1 MKTKTIYVANDG
13 TTFDTEKDCIEYE
26 EKLTNKYVVYYKDRE
41 TNLIKREFYN
51 EPLVKRSI
59 ANCLRDCYEDNLVGD
74 FKIIHRGKTVVFNSE
89 ELKEFVPAHYK
100 INGNKLNEV
109 FQMSATKNVKI
120 EGYTLHGDYYLA
132 DNIIPNV
139 TWEEACKM
147 KKPVKLPNGEIVIA
161 HTLSKEELET
171 LPREE
176 RKIDENGHWWYWTST
191 PHDDYN
197 AWHVN
202 DSGDFNI
209 GYNVNNSNGGGG
221 ARLGFKNPFAD

>member
-1 MKTKTIYVANDG
+1 MKTKTIYVANNG

-100 INGNKLNEV
+100 INDEKLNEV
-109 FQMSATKNVKI
+109 FQLAVARDVKTP
-120 EGYTLHGDYYLA
+120 GYTLHGDYYLS
-132 DNIIPNV
+132 DEVIPNK
-139 TWEEACKM
+139 TWEQACKM
-147 KKPVKLPNGEIVIA
+147 KKIVTLPNGKMVVAGI
-161 HTLSKEELET
+161 LSKEELET
-171 LPREE
+171 IPEEE
-176 RKIDENGHWWYWTST
+176 RRIGSKWYWTST
-191 PHDDYN
+191 PSDANDAWFVYGSGGFDIYDIDSSNDY
-197 AWHVN
+197 
-202 DSGDFNI
+202 
-209 GYNVNNSNGGGG
+209 GG
-221 ARLGFKNPFAD
+221 ARLGFKNPFAN

>member
-74 FKIIHRGKTVVFNSE
+74 FKIVHRGKTVVFNSE

-100 INGNKLNEV
+100 INGEKLNEI
-109 FQMSATKNVKI
+109 FQLAVARDVKI
-120 EGYTLHGDYYLA
+120 PGYTLHGDYYLA
-132 DNIIPNV
+132 DDIIPNK
-139 TWEEACKM
+139 TWKEACEIKEEIT
-147 KKPVKLPNGEIVIA
+147 LPNGKTVIA
-161 HTLSKEELET
+161 RTLSKKELKTIPEN
-171 LPREE
+171 E
-176 RKIDENGHWWYWTST
+176 RGTNDCWYWTST
-191 PHDDYN
+191 PNDDDSAWYVYGSRGFDDYN
-197 AWHVN
+197 
-202 DSGDFNI
+202 GFN
-209 GYNVNNSNGGGG
+209 YSDDDGG
-221 ARLGFKNPFAD
+221 ARLGFKNPFAN